1 MDSMAHGAPAV
12 RSLLGTGWGGL
23 FLTAVA
29 GVQGDCSPIFLADIE
44 PSSSFHFQYLGE
56 RSQQL
61 AGREAFYDVLFD
73 AFVEAGAVNRTGLP
87 IPPNPGLEP
96 EWHAGRRT
104 PGGDRWDRFTA

>member
-12 RSLLGTGWGGL
+12 RSLLGTGWRAL

-87 IPPNPGLEP
+87 IPPTPGLEP